1 MSNVGAVIAAH
12 RVRQERKL
20 VAQLRDQSALSAR
33 AAIRLN
39 PERRLAR
46 AALRT
51 LIRHGAVKQ
60 TGADLYWLDE
70 PAYDEMRA
78 NRKRMVFL
86 ALAVGAIVILFVVF
100 VVGPR

>member
-1 MSNVGAVIAAH
+1 MSNGGAVIVAARMRH
-12 RVRQERKL
+12 EKKL
-20 VAQLRDQSALSAR
+20 ISELRDQAAFSAK

-39 PERRLAR
+39 PEQRLAR

-51 LIRHGAVKQ
+51 LLRHGAVKQ

-78 NRKRMVFL
+78 NRRRMVFL
-86 ALAVGAIVILFVVF
+86 ALAVGVIVVLIVIFVV
-100 VVGPR
+100 RQR